1 MLKKISKKPSAAP
14 SDIRKAIEPDQ
25 SLFKFTLLSL
35 TGSTAGIAI
44 AAALLF
50 MLVINGSNRQLAS
63 TVFEAHAQAYAH
75 SINQTL
81 AQLQNNLDHFAQSP
95 VMAEAFTQGPDS
107 LTVQRQA
114 LLSQTANLIEVHLVT
129 LGDKVLTPAQTGI
142 SFPEIDMIN
151 RASKGKKVP
160 AEAHRLNQ
168 QRVIRLVSPVKGAQ
182 QNANSLVS
190 GAIVATYSL
199 DTITSQLQQFDRNN
213 GGIRVEQA
221 FGGKTPQ
228 SFLQFGNA
236 FNSEQPVLTVALDNP
251 NWQISFQPSARLAQA
266 NQLSPLYFWLP
277 VALAAAIVII
287 SILFA
292 YLRLRNAVRSDAI
305 ELMNYCRKLIQSED
319 NGVPVF
325 GLSLFRSMAL
335 SLSSTDREQTLSEQA
350 STRAAPR
357 NEPAPAAAQEMEVSD
372 SLHSELE
379 EADLLDLD
387 LDLINEQE
395 TNGNNAASSPAA
407 EPAPATQQSSLPP
420 RDIPASIF
428 RAYDIRGIVGET
440 LDTDIA
446 YRIGEAV
453 GSQATAQGEKGI
465 IVGADGRLS
474 SPELSAALIQGIR
487 DSGQDVINLGT
498 VPTPLVYFATHC
510 MEASSGVMITGSH
523 NPADYNGFKIVIG
536 GVTLADEGIQALY
549 QRIMNNDF
557 TSGSGDLE
565 NVDIID
571 HYMEHIASDIAL
583 AKPLKVVVD
592 CGNGVAAA
600 VAPQLIEQLGCTV
613 IPLYCEIDG
622 TFPNH
627 HPDPGKPE
635 NLQDVIKAVAEHNA
649 DIGLAFDG
657 DGDRLGVVTNQGNII
672 YPDRLLMLFAKD
684 VASRNPGA
692 DIIYDV
698 KCSRRLAGLISNYGG
713 RPIMW
718 KTGHSLIKAKMQET
732 GALLA
737 GEMSG
742 HIFFKERWFGFDDGI
757 YSAAR
762 LLEIIGSESCDS
774 QTLFDSFPDDTSTP
788 EINIEVTDESKFT
801 LVSQLQEKGQF
812 PGADVATIDGVRADF
827 ENGWGL
833 VRASNTTPM
842 LVLRFAGE
850 DENALKDIQTLFKS
864 ELLAID
870 PELAIPF

>member
-1 MLKKISKKPSAAP
+1 LSKQSTTAP
-14 SDIRKAIEPDQ
+14 ADIRKAIEPDQ
-25 SLFKFTLLSL
+25 SLFKFSLLSL
-35 TGSTAGIAI
+35 IGSCIGIAI

-63 TVFEAHAQAYAH
+63 TVFKAHAQTYAH
-75 SINQTL
+75 SVNQTL
-81 AQLQNNLDHFAQSP
+81 DQLQGGLTHIGRASIVADAFLGSS
-95 VMAEAFTQGPDS
+95 AELRTQE
-107 LTVQRQA
+107 QH
-114 LLSQTANLIEVHLVT
+114 LLVHTRNLIDVRLVP
-129 LGDKVLTPAQTGI
+129 LGEKVLTPAQAGI

-151 RASKGKKVP
+151 RANHGQQVP
-160 AEAHRLNQ
+160 AEAHSFNQ
-168 QRVIRLVSPVKGAQ
+168 QRVIRMVTLIKAADQDSGTMA
-182 QNANSLVS
+182 S
-190 GAIVATYSL
+190 GAIIATYSL
-199 DTITSQLQQFDRNN
+199 DALTTQLQQFDRSN
-213 GGIRVEQA
+213 GSMKIEQA

-228 SFLQFGNA
+228 SFLQFGSA
-236 FNSEQPVLTVALDNP
+236 FNGEQPVLSVALNNP
-251 NWQISFQPSARLAQA
+251 HWQISFQPSEKLAQA
-266 NQLSPLYFWLP
+266 NELSPLSFWLP
-277 VALAAAIVII
+277 IALAAIIVII
-287 SILFA
+287 SILLA
-292 YLRLRNAVRSDAI
+292 YQQLRNAVRRDAI
-305 ELMNYCRKLIQSED
+305 ELMNYCRKLIQND
-319 NGVPVF
+319 DDGTPTF

-335 SLSSTDREQTLSEQA
+335 SLSSTEREQVLSEQ
-350 STRAAPR
+350 TRGQ
-357 NEPAPAAAQEMEVSD
+357 PAPQQESAPTAPQAMGVSD
-372 SLHSELE
+372 SLHSELDDE
-379 EADLLDLD
+379 DLLDLD
-387 LDLINEQE
+387 LADDIPENNRANETAIATPE
-395 TNGNNAASSPAA
+395 T
-407 EPAPATQQSSLPP
+407 PAPNPAFPL
-420 RDIPASIF
+420 REIPSSIF
-428 RAYDIRGIVGET
+428 RAYDIRGIVGKT

-446 YRIGEAV
+446 YRIGQAV

-465 IVGADGRLS
+465 VVGADGRLS

-536 GVTLADEGIQALY
+536 GVTLSNDGIQALY
-549 QRIMNNDF
+549 QRIMTNDF
-557 TSGSGDLE
+557 TSGSGDLD
-565 NVDIID
+565 NVEIID
-571 HYMEHIASDIAL
+571 HYMEHIVNDIAL
-583 AKPLKVVVD
+583 AKPLKVVLD

-613 IPLYCEIDG
+613 IPLFCEIDG

-635 NLQDVIKAVAEHNA
+635 NLQDVINAVAEHNA

-672 YPDRLLMLFAKD
+672 YPDRLMMLFAKD

-742 HIFFKERWFGFDDGI
+742 HIFFQERWFGFDDGI

-762 LLEIIGSESCDS
+762 LLEIVGSETCDT
-774 QTLFDSFPDDTSTP
+774 QTLFDGFPDDVSTP

-812 PGADVATIDGVRADF
+812 NGADVSTIDGVRADF

-850 DENALKDIQTLFKS
+850 NEAALADIQAHFKT
-864 ELLAID
+864 ELQAIEPD
-870 PELAIPF
+870 LAIPF

>member
-1 MLKKISKKPSAAP
+1 LPKQTSTAP

-25 SLFKFTLLSL
+25 SLFKFSLLSL
-35 TGSTAGIAI
+35 IGSSIGIAV

-50 MLVINGSNRQLAS
+50 ILVINGSNRQLTS

-75 SINQTL
+75 SVNQSL
-81 AQLQNNLDHFAQSP
+81 AQLQTNLRHISQASITSDAFLASPDELRVQELRLLAQIP
-95 VMAEAFTQGPDS
+95 
-107 LTVQRQA
+107 
-114 LLSQTANLIEVHLVT
+114 NLVSVRLVP
-129 LGDKVLTPAQTGI
+129 LGERVLTPAQADI
-142 SFPEIDMIN
+142 SFSEIDMIHRAN
-151 RASKGKKVP
+151 RGQRVP
-160 AEAHRLNQ
+160 AEAHSLNQ
-168 QRVIRLVSPVKGAQ
+168 QRIIRLVTIIKADDQ
-182 QNANSLVS
+182 AADTIAS
-190 GAIVATYSL
+190 GAIIATYSL
-199 DTITSQLQQFDRNN
+199 DALNDQLQQFDLAN
-213 GGIRVEQA
+213 GSMKIEQA

-228 SFLQFGNA
+228 SFLQYGNT
-236 FNSEQPVLTVALDNP
+236 FNNKQPVLTAALQNP
-251 NWQISFQPSARLAQA
+251 LWQVSFQPSEQLATA
-266 NQLSPLYFWLP
+266 NKLSPLYFWLP
-277 VALAAAIVII
+277 IALALLIVII
-287 SILFA
+287 SIIFS
-292 YLRLRNAVRSDAI
+292 YLRLRSAVRADAI
-305 ELMNYCRKLIQSED
+305 ELMNYCRKLIQNNDDGLPS
-319 NGVPVF
+319 F

-335 SLSSTDREQTLSEQA
+335 SLAITDREQILSEQ
-350 STRAAPR
+350 TTNKPAPELA
-357 NEPAPAAAQEMEVSD
+357 NPAPASPQTMEVND
-372 SLHSELE
+372 SLHSELDD
-379 EADLLDLD
+379 ADLLDLD
-387 LDLINEQE
+387 LMKDPLDQTAANDTPEPTPEQKPSA
-395 TNGNNAASSPAA
+395 NP
-407 EPAPATQQSSLPP
+407 SLPAHG
-420 RDIPASIF
+420 IPASIF
-428 RAYDIRGIVGET
+428 RAYDIRGIVGKT

-446 YRIGEAV
+446 YHIGQAV

-465 IVGADGRLS
+465 VIGADGRLS

-487 DSGQDVINLGT
+487 DSGQDVVNLGT

-536 GVTLADEGIQALY
+536 GITLSTDAIQALY
-549 QRIMNNDF
+549 QRIISNNF
-557 TSGSGDLE
+557 TSGNGDLD
-565 NVDIID
+565 NVTIID
-571 HYMEHIASDIAL
+571 HYMEHIVNDIAL
-583 AKPLKVVVD
+583 AKPLKVVLD

-600 VAPQLIEQLGCTV
+600 IAPQLIEQLGCTV
-613 IPLYCEIDG
+613 IPLFCEIDG

-635 NLQDVIKAVAEHNA
+635 NLQDVINAVAEHNA
-649 DIGLAFDG
+649 DIGIAFDG

-672 YPDRLLMLFAKD
+672 YPDRLMMLFAKD

-762 LLEIIGSESCDS
+762 LLEIIGSETCDV
-774 QTLFDSFPDDTSTP
+774 QTLFDGFPDDVSTP

-812 PGADVATIDGVRADF
+812 NGADVSTIDGVRADF

-850 DENALKDIQTLFKS
+850 DEAALADIQALFKN
-864 ELLAID
+864 ELQAIAPD
-870 PELAIPF
+870 LAIPF

>member
-1 MLKKISKKPSAAP
+1 MSKKTSTAP

-25 SLFKFTLLSL
+25 SLFKFTLFSL
-35 TGSTAGIAI
+35 IGATTGIVI
-44 AAALLF
+44 AATLLF
-50 MLVINGSNRQLAS
+50 MLVINGSNRQLAT

-75 SINQTL
+75 SVNQTL
-81 AQLQNNLDHFAQSP
+81 AQLQSNLDHVAQSTS
-95 VMAEAFTQGPDS
+95 MTEAFSGTADNLSTQ
-107 LTVQRQA
+107 QQQ
-114 LLSQTANLIEVHLVT
+114 LLNHTANLVDVRLVP
-129 LGDKVLTPAQTGI
+129 LGDKVLTPAHTGI

-151 RASKGKKVP
+151 RASKGSSVP
-160 AEAHRLNQ
+160 AEAHNANQ
-168 QRVIRLVSPVKGAQ
+168 QRVIRLVSVVKDPQ
-182 QNANSLVS
+182 QNGNQAQ
-190 GAIVATYSL
+190 GAVIATYSL
-199 DTITSQLQQFDRNN
+199 DTITSQLLQFDTSK
-213 GGIRVEQA
+213 GAMKVEQA

-228 SFLQFGNA
+228 SFLQFGAA
-236 FNSEQPVLTVALDNP
+236 FNNEQPVLNVALDNP
-251 NWQISFQPSARLAQA
+251 HWRISFQPSAQLAQA
-266 NQLSPLYFWLP
+266 NELSPLYFWLP
-277 VALAAAIVII
+277 IAFAAIIVIV

-305 ELMNYCRKLIQSED
+305 ELMNYCRKLIQNDANS
-319 NGVPVF
+319 VPTF

-335 SLSSTDREQTLSEQA
+335 SLSSTDRDQVLSDQA
-350 STRAAPR
+350 ATPEDNQAM
-357 NEPAPAAAQEMEVSD
+357 PAPSQAMEVSD
-372 SLHSELE
+372 SLHSEID

-387 LDLINEQE
+387 LAD
-395 TNGNNAASSPAA
+395 
-407 EPAPATQQSSLPP
+407 EPADSNHNSAATSEAQPAPEPGLTLPQ

-428 RAYDIRGIVGET
+428 RAYDIRGIVDKT

-446 YRIGEAV
+446 YRIGQAV
-453 GSQATAQGEKGI
+453 GSQATVQGEKGI
-465 IVGADGRLS
+465 VVGADGRLS

-510 MEASSGVMITGSH
+510 IEASSGVMITGSH

-536 GVTLADEGIQALY
+536 GVTLADAGIQALY
-549 QRIMNNDF
+549 QRIMSNDF
-557 TSGSGDLE
+557 TSGSGDLD

-571 HYMEHIASDIAL
+571 HYVEHISNDIAL
-583 AKPLKVVVD
+583 AKPLKVVLD

-672 YPDRLLMLFAKD
+672 YPDRLMMLFAKD
-684 VASRNPGA
+684 IASRNPGA

-762 LLEIIGSESCDS
+762 LLEIIGSETCDT

-788 EINIEVTDESKFT
+788 EINIEVTDENKFT
-801 LVSQLQEKGQF
+801 LVSQLQEQGQF

-850 DENALKDIQTLFKS
+850 DEGALADIQELFKTQ
-864 ELLAID
+864 LLAIKPD
-870 PELAIPF
+870 LAIPF

>member
-1 MLKKISKKPSAAP
+1 MSKKTSAAP

-25 SLFKFTLLSL
+25 SLFKFSLLSL
-35 TGSTAGIAI
+35 VGSCIGITV
-44 AAALLF
+44 AAVLLF

-63 TVFEAHAQAYAH
+63 TIFEAHAQAYAH
-75 SINQTL
+75 SVNQSL
-81 AQLQNNLDHFAQSP
+81 SQLQNNLAHAGQASA
-95 VMAEAFTQGPDS
+95 VTE
-107 LTVQRQA
+107 A
-114 LLSQTANLIEVHLVT
+114 LLGNPSDLRAQEQDLQEHTPNLINVRLIP
-129 LGDKVLTPAQTGI
+129 LGEQVLTPTQAGI

-151 RASKGKKVP
+151 RANHGETVP
-160 AEAHRLNQ
+160 AEAHSLNQ
-168 QRVIRLVSPVKGAQ
+168 QRVIRMVTLIKAPDQDSASRG
-182 QNANSLVS
+182 N
-190 GAIVATYSL
+190 GAIIATYSL
-199 DTITSQLQQFDRNN
+199 DALNAQLQQFDLSN
-213 GGIRVEQA
+213 GSMKIEQA
-221 FGGKTPQ
+221 FSGKTPQ
-228 SFLQFGNA
+228 SFLQFGSA
-236 FNSEQPVLTVALDNP
+236 FNGEQPVLNVALNNP
-251 NWQISFQPSARLAQA
+251 HWQISFQPSEKLAQA
-266 NQLSPLYFWLP
+266 NELSPLSFWLP
-277 VALAAAIVII
+277 IALATII
-287 SILFA
+287 IIFSILFA
-292 YLRLRNAVRSDAI
+292 YLQLRNAVRSDAI
-305 ELMNYCRKLIQSED
+305 ELMNYCRKLIQNND
-319 NGVPVF
+319 DGTPAF

-335 SLSSTDREQTLSEQA
+335 SLSSTEREQILSEQTHA
-350 STRAAPR
+350 Q
-357 NEPAPAAAQEMEVSD
+357 PAPQQESAPTAPQAMQVSD
-372 SLHSELE
+372 SLHSELDDG
-379 EADLLDLD
+379 DLLDLD
-387 LDLINEQE
+387 LTQDIPGNTCVNEATGTTQE
-395 TNGNNAASSPAA
+395 DPNPG
-407 EPAPATQQSSLPP
+407 LPL

-428 RAYDIRGIVGET
+428 RAYDIRGIVGKT

-465 IVGADGRLS
+465 VVGADGRLS

-510 MEASSGVMITGSH
+510 MEANSGVMITGSH

-536 GVTLADEGIQALY
+536 GVTLSNEGIQALY
-549 QRIMNNDF
+549 QRIMTNDF
-557 TSGSGDLE
+557 TSGSGDLD
-565 NVDIID
+565 NVEIID
-571 HYMEHIASDIAL
+571 HYMEHIVNDIAL
-583 AKPLKVVVD
+583 AKPLKVVLD

-613 IPLYCEIDG
+613 IPLFCEIDG

-635 NLQDVIKAVAEHNA
+635 NLQDVINAVAEHNA
-649 DIGLAFDG
+649 DIGIAFDG

-672 YPDRLLMLFAKD
+672 YPDRLMMLFAKD

-762 LLEIIGSESCDS
+762 LLEIVGSETCDT
-774 QTLFDSFPDDTSTP
+774 QTLFDGFPDDVSTP

-812 PGADVATIDGVRADF
+812 NGADVSTIDGVRADF

-833 VRASNTTPM
+833 MRASNTTPM

-850 DENALKDIQTLFKS
+850 DEAALAHIQALFKT
-864 ELLAID
+864 ELQAIE
-870 PELAIPF
+870 PGLAIPF

>member
-1 MLKKISKKPSAAP
+1 MSKKTSAAP

-25 SLFKFTLLSL
+25 SLFKFSLLSL
-35 TGSTAGIAI
+35 VGSCIGITV
-44 AAALLF
+44 AAVLLF

-63 TVFEAHAQAYAH
+63 TIFEAHAQAYAH
-75 SINQTL
+75 SVNQSL
-81 AQLQNNLDHFAQSP
+81 SQLQNNLTHVGQASA
-95 VMAEAFTQGPDS
+95 VAEALRGSPSDLRSQE
-107 LTVQRQA
+107 Q
-114 LLSQTANLIEVHLVT
+114 LLQEHTPNLISVRLIP
-129 LGDKVLTPAQTGI
+129 LGEQVLTPTQAGI

-151 RASKGKKVP
+151 RANHGETVH
-160 AEAHRLNQ
+160 AEAHSLNQ
-168 QRVIRLVSPVKGAQ
+168 QRVIRMVTLIKAPDQDSASMG
-182 QNANSLVS
+182 N
-190 GAIVATYSL
+190 GAIIATYSL
-199 DTITSQLQQFDRNN
+199 DALNAQLQQFDLSN
-213 GGIRVEQA
+213 GSMKIEQA

-228 SFLQFGNA
+228 SFLQFGSA
-236 FNSEQPVLTVALDNP
+236 FNGEQPVLNVALNNP
-251 NWQISFQPSARLAQA
+251 HWQISFQPSEKLAQA
-266 NQLSPLYFWLP
+266 NELSPLSFWLP
-277 VALAAAIVII
+277 IALATII
-287 SILFA
+287 IIFSILFA
-292 YLRLRNAVRSDAI
+292 YLQLRNAVRSDAI
-305 ELMNYCRKLIQSED
+305 ELMNYCRKLIQNND
-319 NGVPVF
+319 DGTPAF

-335 SLSSTDREQTLSEQA
+335 SLSSTEREQILSEQTHA
-350 STRAAPR
+350 Q
-357 NEPAPAAAQEMEVSD
+357 PAPQQESAPTAPQAMQVSD
-372 SLHSELE
+372 SLHSELDDG
-379 EADLLDLD
+379 DLLDLD
-387 LDLINEQE
+387 LTQDIPENNSVNEA
-395 TNGNNAASSPAA
+395 TG
-407 EPAPATQQSSLPP
+407 ATQEAPNPGLPL

-428 RAYDIRGIVGET
+428 RAYDIRGIVGKT

-465 IVGADGRLS
+465 VVGADGRLS

-510 MEASSGVMITGSH
+510 MEANSGVMITGSH

-536 GVTLADEGIQALY
+536 GVTLSNEGIQALY
-549 QRIMNNDF
+549 QRIMTNDF
-557 TSGSGDLE
+557 TSGSGDLD
-565 NVDIID
+565 NVEIID
-571 HYMEHIASDIAL
+571 HYMEHIVNDIAL
-583 AKPLKVVVD
+583 AKPLKVVLD

-613 IPLYCEIDG
+613 IPLFCEIDG

-635 NLQDVIKAVAEHNA
+635 NLQDVINAVAEHNA
-649 DIGLAFDG
+649 DIGIAFDG

-672 YPDRLLMLFAKD
+672 YPDRLMMLFAKD

-762 LLEIIGSESCDS
+762 LLEIVGSETCDT
-774 QTLFDSFPDDTSTP
+774 QTLFDGFPDDVSTP

-812 PGADVATIDGVRADF
+812 NGADVSTIDGVRADF

-833 VRASNTTPM
+833 MRASNTTPM

-850 DENALKDIQTLFKS
+850 DEAALAHIQALFKT
-864 ELLAID
+864 ELQAIE
-870 PELAIPF
+870 PGLAIPF

>member
-1 MLKKISKKPSAAP
+1 
-14 SDIRKAIEPDQ
+14 
-25 SLFKFTLLSL
+25 
-35 TGSTAGIAI
+35 
-44 AAALLF
+44 

-63 TVFEAHAQAYAH
+63 TIFEAHAQAYAH
-75 SINQTL
+75 SVNQSL
-81 AQLQNNLDHFAQSP
+81 SQLQNNLAHAGQASA
-95 VMAEAFTQGPDS
+95 VTE
-107 LTVQRQA
+107 A
-114 LLSQTANLIEVHLVT
+114 LLGSPSDLRAQEQDLQKHTPNLINVRLIP
-129 LGDKVLTPAQTGI
+129 LGEQVLTPTQAGI

-151 RASKGKKVP
+151 RANHGETVP
-160 AEAHRLNQ
+160 AEAHSLNQ
-168 QRVIRLVSPVKGAQ
+168 QRVIRMVTLIKAPDQDSASRG
-182 QNANSLVS
+182 N
-190 GAIVATYSL
+190 GAIIATYSL
-199 DTITSQLQQFDRNN
+199 DALNAQLQQFDLSN
-213 GGIRVEQA
+213 GSMKIEQA
-221 FGGKTPQ
+221 FSGKTPQ
-228 SFLQFGNA
+228 SFLQFGSA
-236 FNSEQPVLTVALDNP
+236 FNGEQPVLNVALNNP
-251 NWQISFQPSARLAQA
+251 HWQISFQPSEKLAQA
-266 NQLSPLYFWLP
+266 NELSPLSFWLP
-277 VALAAAIVII
+277 IALATII
-287 SILFA
+287 IIFSILFA
-292 YLRLRNAVRSDAI
+292 YLQLRNAVRSDAI
-305 ELMNYCRKLIQSED
+305 ELMNYCRKLIQNND
-319 NGVPVF
+319 DGTPAF

-335 SLSSTDREQTLSEQA
+335 SLSSTEREQILSEQTHA
-350 STRAAPR
+350 Q
-357 NEPAPAAAQEMEVSD
+357 PAPQQESAPTAPQAMQVSD
-372 SLHSELE
+372 SLHSELDDG
-379 EADLLDLD
+379 DLLDLD
-387 LDLINEQE
+387 LTQDIPGNTCVNEATGTTQE
-395 TNGNNAASSPAA
+395 DPNPG
-407 EPAPATQQSSLPP
+407 LPL

-428 RAYDIRGIVGET
+428 RAYDIRGIVGKT

-465 IVGADGRLS
+465 VVGADGRLS

-510 MEASSGVMITGSH
+510 MEANSGVMITGSH

-536 GVTLADEGIQALY
+536 GVTLSNEGIQALY
-549 QRIMNNDF
+549 QRIMTNDF
-557 TSGSGDLE
+557 TSGSGDLD
-565 NVDIID
+565 NVEIID
-571 HYMEHIASDIAL
+571 HYMEHIVNDIAL
-583 AKPLKVVVD
+583 AKPLKVVLD

-613 IPLYCEIDG
+613 IPLFCEIDG

-635 NLQDVIKAVAEHNA
+635 NLQDVINAVAEHNA
-649 DIGLAFDG
+649 DIGIAFDG

-672 YPDRLLMLFAKD
+672 YPDRLMMLFAKD

-762 LLEIIGSESCDS
+762 LLEIVGSETCDT
-774 QTLFDSFPDDTSTP
+774 QTLFDGFPDDVSTP

-812 PGADVATIDGVRADF
+812 NGADVSTIDGVRADF

-833 VRASNTTPM
+833 MRASNTTPM

-850 DENALKDIQTLFKS
+850 DEAALAHIQALFKT
-864 ELLAID
+864 ELQAIE
-870 PELAIPF
+870 PGLAIPF